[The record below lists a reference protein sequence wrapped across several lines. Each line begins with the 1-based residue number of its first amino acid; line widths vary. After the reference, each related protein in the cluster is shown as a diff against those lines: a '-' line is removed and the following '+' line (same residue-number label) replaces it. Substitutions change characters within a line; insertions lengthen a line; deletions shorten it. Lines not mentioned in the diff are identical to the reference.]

1 MATFLDQLT
10 EEKGKIK
17 LIREDRVT
25 SLTIKLSLV
34 FLLGSLILILLFWQR
49 FPPQVPLFFSR
60 PWGES
65 QLGPPGMLFLFPL
78 LSLGLLITNFILII
92 RSIEEEKLLAQI
104 LASTGMIFIFLC
116 LVALYQIIRLT
127 I

>member
-25 SLTIKLSLV
+25 SLAIKLSLV
-34 FLLGSLILILLFWQR
+34 FLLGNLILLLLFWQR

-65 QLGPPGMLFLFPL
+65 QLGPPAMLFLFPF
-78 LSLGLLITNFILII
+78 LSLVLLITNFILII
-92 RSIEEEKLLAQI
+92 RLIEEEKLLAQI